1 MIKFKGF
8 YGVHDRL
15 MVFDP
20 LAIKEVLSNMQVF
33 EKPLL
38 LRKFLG
44 EVMGHGKSTS
54 ATSFSLS
61 LLRH

>member
-1 MIKFKGF
+1 MPFFPFPFRYGPVIKFKGF

-44 EVMGHGKSTS
+44 EVMGHG
-54 ATSFSLS
+54 
-61 LLRH
+61 